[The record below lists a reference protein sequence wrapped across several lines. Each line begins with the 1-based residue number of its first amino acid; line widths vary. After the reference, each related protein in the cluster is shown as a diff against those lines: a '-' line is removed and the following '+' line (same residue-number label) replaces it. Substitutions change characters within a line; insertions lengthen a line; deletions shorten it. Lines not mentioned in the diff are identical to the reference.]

1 MVTTIGS
8 REFPTYVVPE
18 VDVPLLSHQVA
29 LEQRWESIRTFLL
42 TAGTGC
48 GKTLA
53 AFLPALRRGE
63 SVIAAYPTNALLRDQ
78 AEAIAALA
86 ALAGKQSAVLRFDE
100 GPVNVDGCEVEI
112 IPVDGRG
119 LEAARSATGV
129 KRKGEVLDALLTVSN
144 RPKIIV
150 TNPDVLFLLAA
161 MCYRDSHRALTRLAG
176 YRTIIF
182 DEFHL
187 YTGIELSRVLYLA
200 YLLRSFGGQAG
211 QGLQRLGLLSAT
223 PRGEV
228 LSLLREIVSDLE
240 EISTDCMT
248 EATKAGTHTAAHR
261 VQFAVGLSTSTTDRS
276 DDDGEVDFVE
286 AITSFLSARSD
297 LLRAGRLGNGER
309 TVPALIF
316 LNSVVDARRLE
327 RALLASGW
335 SEDELG
341 SVRGLMSQGERS
353 WHQRT
358 VVVATAAAEVG
369 IDFDCRLLV
378 LEASELGSFV
388 QRLGRAGRHAEAEVV
403 LVGRGGAPGAA
414 GLRSELARRPAELV
428 RDDFLRLASSVFPT
442 AGTHA
447 DFASAAEGVFA
458 ATSLTEHILER
469 VTSDYGADAD
479 TRERVR
485 QTLLG
490 VERSYFGQ
498 WQGHRGT
505 DEPDVST
512 VYSDV
517 RRQMDRAARGK
528 SAAHRWMKTYQGNF
542 PSFRS
547 QSLQVVVA
555 DREEAR
561 RGREPTYR
569 ADLRTLARWA
579 ELGPNHRFEKGLGY
593 VVDVTRYLDRPH
605 RYCIVLRRPDDWPEV
620 EEWPPHGLFWIGREA
635 HAKTRMVTAT
645 LISDSTGGRFPGS
658 FPPSD
663 DPVLALVVLRDELDS
678 LGFDWRLQTWPL
690 RRQVGSA
697 SDAAARSLVLGD
709 NCLLAWS
716 RLKPLQGIRGNP

>member
-1 MVTTIGS
+1 MTTIGS
-8 REFPTYVVPE
+8 WEFPNYVVPGLA
-18 VDVPLLSHQVA
+18 VPLLSHQVA

-78 AEAIAALA
+78 AEAIARLA
-86 ALAGKQSAVLRFDE
+86 ALAGKRPAVLRFDE
-100 GPVNVDGCEVEI
+100 GPINVDGCEVEI
-112 IPVDGRG
+112 IPVDGPG
-119 LEAARSATGV
+119 LETARSVTGL

-161 MCYRDSHRALTRLAG
+161 TCYRDSHRALTRLAG
-176 YRTIIF
+176 YSTIVF

-187 YTGIELSRVLYLA
+187 YTGVELSRLLYLA
-200 YLLRSFGGQAG
+200 YLLRSFSGQAG
-211 QGLQRLGLLSAT
+211 RVLQRLGLLSAT

-240 EISTDCMT
+240 EISTGCMT
-248 EATKAGTHTAAHR
+248 EATKAGTHTAVHR
-261 VQFAVGLSTSTTDRS
+261 VQFAVGLSASTSDRS
-276 DDDGEVDFVE
+276 DDDGEVGFVE
-286 AITSFLSARSD
+286 AIASFLSARSN
-297 LLRAGRLGNGER
+297 LLRAARLDTGER
-309 TVPALIF
+309 TVPALVF

-335 SEDELG
+335 SDDELG
-341 SVRGLMSQGERS
+341 SVRGLMSQTERS
-353 WHQRT
+353 WQQRT

-388 QRLGRAGRHAEAEVV
+388 QRLGRAGRHAEAEVI
-403 LVGRGGAPGAA
+403 LVGRGGAPGVA
-414 GLRSELARRPAELV
+414 GLQSELARRPPALA
-428 RDDFLRLASSVFPT
+428 RDEFFRLAASVFPA
-442 AGTHA
+442 AGTHT
-447 DFASAAEGVFA
+447 DFVSSAEGVFT
-458 ATSLTEHILER
+458 ATSVTEHILER
-469 VTSDYGADAD
+469 VASDYGADAH

-485 QTLLG
+485 QTLL
-490 VERSYFGQ
+490 EIEQSYFGQ
-498 WQGHRGT
+498 WQAHRGA
-505 DEPDVST
+505 DEADVSR
-512 VYSDV
+512 VHSDI
-517 RRQMDRAARGK
+517 RRQMERAVRGK
-528 SAAHRWMKTYQGNF
+528 SAAHAWMKIYQENF

-547 QSLQVVVA
+547 QNLQLMVA

-561 RGREPTYR
+561 RGREPMYR

-579 ELGPNHRFEKGLGY
+579 ELGPNHGFEKGLGY
-593 VVDVTRYLDRPH
+593 VVDVARYVDRAH
-605 RYCIVLRRPDDWPEV
+605 RYCVVLHRPDDWPDAQD
-620 EEWPPHGLFWIGREA
+620 WPPHGLFWIGREA
-635 HAKTRMVTAT
+635 QVKAKILGAT
-645 LISDSTGGRFPGS
+645 LISDSTGGRFPGP

-663 DPVLALVVLRDELDS
+663 DPVLALVVLRDDLDS